1 MTRAEKP
8 YLLLVDDNEATCT
21 LVTALLQR
29 EFLIETAGDGIEAI
43 EHLKTRN
50 YAVILLDLLMPRMDG
65 FGVLEHLQATRPDL
79 LRRVLILTAALS
91 EKHLARVRP
100 YDVCG
105 IVAKPFEVES
115 LVGAVKQ
122 CIGDDGPPIG
132 RYFFS
137 NGMILLLAEVLRQ
150 RLV

>member
-1 MTRAEKP
+1 MSRVEKP
-8 YLLLVDDNEATCT
+8 LVLLVDDNEATCT

-29 EFLIETAGDGIEAI
+29 EFVVEVASDGTEAI
-43 EHLKTRN
+43 EYLKTKN
-50 YAVILLDLLMPRMDG
+50 YASIVLDLLMPGLDG
-65 FGVLEHLQATRPDL
+65 YGVLEFLQANTPEM

-91 EKHLARVRP
+91 DRELTRVKRF
-100 YDVCG
+100 DVCG
-105 IVAKPFEVES
+105 VVAKPFEIET
-115 LVGAVKQ
+115 LLGAVRACAGLNDK
-122 CIGDDGPPIG
+122 PLG